1 MRRKYLFVALVICAI
16 LLPLAG
22 LNHYVYT
29 TLRQAA
35 IAEEIGDL
43 ERQGEIRAQ
52 EIENSLQSVR
62 FVLGQIELLWQ
73 IDGDD
78 EAKMHRH
85 LRQMEQQLAYVRI
98 LGAVDARGD
107 GVYSSRSFPV
117 RPYNVSGSETFLH
130 LRDNPTER
138 FLFAGPSLN
147 TVDQRWQL
155 NLSMAVRDRNGQFK
169 GVVGAIIDPYAYAQA
184 FEKVVAPGDYV
195 TLLSRDF
202 TMIARSPWR
211 EDEIGKSQSQVSAY
225 EGFVASGQDAHSGV
239 YDNPFTGELRIVAVR
254 RLFDGQLIL
263 STSRPLDKGIANWSS
278 LATIISVI
286 SGVILLSGIIATLV
300 AMDMLADRERK
311 ARTLAML
318 NNDLQDQTA
327 RAERLAT
334 VKSEFL
340 ATMSHEIRTPMNGV
354 LGMAQALEGLPLDDT
369 ARDYVGVIRESAE
382 GLLGI
387 INDILDYSRLEAG
400 KLKVSPSAIR
410 LRVLVDSMLALFSSA
425 CAQKK
430 LDFRTEI
437 DPALPPGIES
447 DPMRLRQILVNLIG
461 NAVKFTTTGHVILR
475 VKPAR
480 LANDVAGVRFE
491 IEDTGPGIS
500 AAAQASIFERFAQED
515 GSISRR
521 FGGTGLGLAICR
533 RLCHLLGGEIG
544 CDSQQGR
551 GALFWIEIPI
561 ELAEDGESYDSTL
574 PALQPLPPGPPRV
587 LCVDDNHVNR
597 RIVETLLS
605 PFCKTLVLAEGG
617 IEALSLAATQP
628 FDVVLL
634 DIHMPE
640 MDGIETHHR
649 LRNLQHGRDQ
659 RIIALTADVVPEAL
673 ARYEV
678 AGFDA
683 VVAKPVEL
691 DRLLRA
697 IGLEKEASAL
707 SAVAAP
713 SAA

>member
-16 LLPLAG
+16 ILPLAG

-35 IAEEIGDL
+35 IEEEIGDL
-43 ERQGEIRAQ
+43 ERQGEIRAH
-52 EIENSLQSVR
+52 EIENSLQSAR
-62 FVLGQIELLWQ
+62 FVLEKIELLWQ
-73 IDGDD
+73 IDGED

-85 LRQMEQQLAYVRI
+85 LRQMEEQLAYVRA
-98 LGAVDARGD
+98 LGMVNAKGD
-107 GVYSSRSFPV
+107 GLYSSRSYPIQ
-117 RPYNVSGSETFLH
+117 PYNASRNEIFSR
-130 LRDNPTER
+130 LRDNPDER
-138 FLFAGPSLN
+138 FLFAGPSRN

-169 GVVGAIIDPYAYAQA
+169 GVIGAIVDPYAYAQA

-211 EDEIGKSQSQVSAY
+211 EDEIGKSQARVSAY
-225 EGFVASGQDAHSGV
+225 EAFAASGRDAHSGV
-239 YDNPFTGELRIVAVR
+239 YDNPFTGEPRIVAVR
-254 RLFDGQLIL
+254 RLFDGRLIL

-278 LATIISVI
+278 LAAIISVI
-286 SGVILLSGIIATLV
+286 SGMILLSGIIATLI
-300 AMDMLADRERK
+300 AMDVLADRERK
-311 ARTLAML
+311 ARALAAL
-318 NNDLQDQTA
+318 NSDLQDQTA

-354 LGMAQALEGLPLDDT
+354 LGMAQALEGLPLDAM

-382 GLLGI
+382 SLLGI

-410 LRVLVDSMLALFSSA
+410 LRVLMDSMSALFSSA

-430 LDFRTEI
+430 LGFRTEI

-461 NAVKFTTTGHVILR
+461 NAVKFTTTGHITLR
-475 VKPAR
+475 AKPAR

-544 CDSQQGR
+544 CHSQQGR
-551 GALFWIEIPI
+551 GALFWIEIPL
-561 ELAEDGESYDSTL
+561 ELGDENESYDSAL

-597 RIVETLLS
+597 RIIETLLA

-617 IEALSLAATQP
+617 LEALSLAAAQP

-634 DIHMPE
+634 DIHMPD

-649 LRNLQHGRDQ
+649 LRNLAHGRDQ

-691 DRLLRA
+691 DKLLRA
-697 IGLEKEASAL
+697 MGLENAASPAQ
-707 SAVAAP
+707 AAS